1 MKTPIQDFL
10 LKSRGFNSNRYAY
23 FMFVMG
29 NSTVLINKEKELIM
43 KTYFDALKDTDLSQE
58 EKEKRAEK
66 YYVEN
71 YENEE

>member
-10 LKSRGFNSNRYAY
+10 LKSRGFNANRPAY

-29 NSTVLINKEKELIM
+29 NSTVLINKEKELII
-43 KTYFDALKDTDLSQE
+43 KTFIDALKDSDLSKQ

-66 YYVEN
+66 YYIEN
-71 YENEE
+71 YVDEK